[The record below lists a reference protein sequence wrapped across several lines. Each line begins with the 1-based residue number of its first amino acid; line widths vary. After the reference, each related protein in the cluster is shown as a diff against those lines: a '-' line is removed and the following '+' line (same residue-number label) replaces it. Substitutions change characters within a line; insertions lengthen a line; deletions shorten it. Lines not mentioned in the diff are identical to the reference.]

1 MTDLNDLK
9 LTAEAEVVGGEGYI
23 EASEFIRP
31 LEEGTYT
38 FIQGPVS
45 KDEGYT
51 ATGKGALAVKFDYHT
66 VEGGEKDG
74 AKITLDRVNAATFD
88 RGGVRACSLIDHLR
102 AVGDKGA
109 YNLADANAVAQA
121 IEAREGTR
129 FKGIVRW
136 EWYCPDCEKTAAKGG
151 KKAGLMPNGAA
162 MHTLKCP
169 SCDREL
175 GAQARIDRRL
185 PMAAAVSA

>member
-9 LTAEAEVVGGEGYI
+9 LTAEAEVVGGDGYI

-45 KDEGYT
+45 KTDGYT
-51 ATGKGALAVKFDYHT
+51 ATRKGALQVTFESHT

-74 AKITLDRVNAATFD
+74 AKITFDRVNAATFD

-121 IEAREGTR
+121 IEAKEGTR

-136 EWYCPDCEKTAAKGG
+136 EWYCPDCPDEKRGSNGSTVAKGG
-151 KKAGLMPNGAA
+151 KKAGLLPNGSPN
-162 MHTLKCP
+162 HVLKCP
-169 SCDREL
+169 KCEREL
-175 GAQARIDRRL
+175 GA
-185 PMAAAVSA
+185 